1 MHAKLNRRILIA
13 AIGAVLVC
21 GFTLTGVAV
30 QAEKAQ
36 PKIKIALLDADG
48 KTVAESSTGKLEFD
62 RKYVKGDRIVVT
74 GAENMAVKVDEH
86 YAEAI
91 LYCPKKTADFP
102 IPLWPVGK
110 YANKYP
116 HPPKAFQGSKHV
128 VTARVAA
135 DKEVAAYRNMAVN
148 PMDPRGK
155 SPAYPHASSNSE
167 WGEAAVFSAK
177 TAIDGFVEATG
188 DHHSWPRQSWGP
200 YLPGGKHPAP
210 ELTVDFGR
218 PVEIDKLV
226 IVGRH
231 NVRQGGY
238 WKEATVEFSDGSK
251 VTIKP
256 EYNGKRQEFP
266 IKKRMAT
273 SMKFTKLVPNK
284 ARKYAAFVEVEA
296 WGKPAKTKAPA
307 KKPAENTKKAK

>member
-1 MHAKLNRRILIA
+1 MHTQQNHRNFIE
-13 AIGAVLVC
+13 AIGIALAC
-21 GFTLTGVAV
+21 SFALAGTAMGAD
-30 QAEKAQ
+30 KAG
-36 PKIKIALLDADG
+36 IKIALIDTDG
-48 KTVAESSTGKLEFD
+48 KCVKESVTGKLELD

-74 GAENMAVKVDEH
+74 GAKNLAVKVDEH
-86 YAEAI
+86 FAETLLFA
-91 LYCPKKTADFP
+91 PKGKVDFP

-110 YANKYP
+110 YAKKYP
-116 HPPKAFQGSKHV
+116 HPPKAFQGEKHV
-128 VTARVAA
+128 IAARVPTAR
-135 DKEVAAYRNMAVN
+135 EIAAYRNLAVN

-200 YLPGGKHPAP
+200 YLPGGKHPEP
-210 ELTVDFGR
+210 ELTIDFGR

-226 IVGRH
+226 IVGRY

-266 IKKRMAT
+266 TKKRVVT
-273 SMKFTKLVPNK
+273 SMKFTKLVPNIPK
-284 ARKYAAFVEVEA
+284 KYAAFVEVEA
-296 WGKPAKTKAPA
+296 WGKPAAKPA
-307 KKPAENTKKAK
+307 KLPEKEAAGSSKTAK